1 MTDVAVK
8 ICGLQSVEVL
18 KSMINLPLDYV
29 GFVFARSKRQVTS
42 SQAAELLSV
51 LNEWSSANT
60 PQSVGV
66 FVNPTLEELQSLLTV
81 VPLNV
86 LQLHGFESPEFCR
99 EAREL
104 FGLKIYKA
112 FSVRDDASLH
122 VEELLERY
130 SGVLDGLL
138 LDTYDPQYG
147 GGSGVTFP
155 WNLATP
161 YQTWAKAQGIPFL
174 VAGGL
179 HSGNVGELIDTLAPD
194 GVDVSSGVESD
205 GVKDMTKITAFV
217 ERVKGI

>member
-1 MTDVAVK
+1 MSDVAVK

-51 LNEWSSANT
+51 LNEWTLDSN

-66 FVNPTLEELQSLLTV
+66 FVNPTLEELQSLLAE

-86 LQLHGFESPEFCR
+86 LQLHGSESPEFCR

-112 FSVRDDASLH
+112 FSVRDDESIR

-130 SGVLDGLL
+130 NGVLDGLL
-138 LDTYDPQYG
+138 LDTYDPHYG
-147 GGSGVTFP
+147 GGSGITFP
-155 WNLATP
+155 WYLATP
-161 YQTWAKAQGIPFL
+161 YQTWAKNQGIPCL

-179 HSGNVGELIDTLAPD
+179 HAGNVSELIDTIAPD

-205 GVKDMTKITAFV
+205 GVKDITKITAFV
-217 ERVKGI
+217 ERVKGL